1 MRALNCGEKVSENYF
16 LENVKMGLTRARM
29 CGIIR
34 EDNR

>member
-1 MRALNCGEKVSENYF
+1 MRALNCCEKVSENYF
-16 LENVKMGLTRARM
+16 LENAKMWLTMERM